1 MSMAT
6 QTSAGEGELRKLL
19 DKWAEG
25 IARHQPETVAALFT
39 ADALFQGF
47 DPAPGFGRAHVEAYY
62 DKQPTGLTASYE
74 LISVRPLS
82 DGIASAYARVVFN
95 RPDTTVP
102 VYLTVIAQR
111 SGQSWQISHYHVS
124 KILGG

>member
-1 MSMAT
+1 MAT
-6 QTSAGEGELRKLL
+6 QASAGEGELRKLL

-39 ADALFQGF
+39 ADAQGF

-82 DGIASAYARVVFN
+82 DGIALAYARVVFN
-95 RPDTTVP
+95 RPDTAVP

-124 KILGG
+124 KIPGG